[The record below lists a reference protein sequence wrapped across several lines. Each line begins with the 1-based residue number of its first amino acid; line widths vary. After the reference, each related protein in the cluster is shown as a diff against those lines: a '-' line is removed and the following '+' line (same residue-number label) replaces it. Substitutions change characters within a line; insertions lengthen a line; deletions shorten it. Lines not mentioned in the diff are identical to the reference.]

1 MLKNILITSLLCL
14 FVSPLFAV
22 SSESAKAPEQIKQLD
37 KPLYTPFVENY
48 ILNEIKTLR
57 DENRKLRVDM
67 HETFTKKELS
77 VSDKAI
83 EYATSTINN
92 MFYIIAAATSILVF
106 LGWNSFRDIN
116 ERIRLTVD
124 ERISKVIDE
133 NEQRMQLVEEDLEK
147 RSHQVLNNQA
157 EIAKTNTIHSLWMRA
172 GLEQTPHGRI
182 EIYDEI
188 LKIRPQDPEAISYKA
203 DAALD
208 MGEANWALS
217 LSNQSIAIDPEY
229 PNAYYQRA
237 CAYSALKLSDNA
249 IDDLEK
255 ALELN
260 ENYTDEILNEK
271 EFVELHENER
281 FQKLLNRYQTENHES

>member
-1 MLKNILITSLLCL
+1 M
-14 FVSPLFAV
+14 FAATANETKV
-22 SSESAKAPEQIKQLD
+22 PEKIEQLD

-57 DENRKLRVDM
+57 EENRKLGVEM
-67 HETFTKKELS
+67 HETLTEKELS
-77 VSDKAI
+77 VSNKAI
-83 EYATSTINN
+83 DYATSTINN

-116 ERIRLTVD
+116 ERIRITVD

-133 NEQRMQLVEEDLEK
+133 NEKRMQLLEHDLER
-147 RSHQVLNNQA
+147 RSRQVLSNQE

-172 GLEQTPHGRI
+172 GLEQTPYGKI
-182 EIYDEI
+182 EIYDQI

-208 MGEANWALS
+208 LGEANWALS
-217 LSNQSIAIDPEY
+217 LSNQSINIDPEY

-237 CAYSALKLSDNA
+237 CAYSVLKFSDNA

-260 ENYTDEILNEK
+260 ENYTDEILSEK
-271 EFVELHENER
+271 EFIDLHENER
-281 FQKLLNRYQTENHES
+281 FQKLLSRYQTKNT